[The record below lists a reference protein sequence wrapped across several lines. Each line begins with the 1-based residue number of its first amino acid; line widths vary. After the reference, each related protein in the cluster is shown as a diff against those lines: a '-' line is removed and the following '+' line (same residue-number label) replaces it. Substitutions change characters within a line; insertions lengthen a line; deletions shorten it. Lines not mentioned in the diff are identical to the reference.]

1 MRKNKVQ
8 YIVLSCIALSLLLL
22 TVPKIGAQEKKVFL
36 ADKIIAVVGDQMIL
50 FSDFIMSQEYY
61 KYENR
66 IPSSDVLS
74 EDEKTELLSQMLLVK
89 LMATQARID
98 SIDISGID
106 IESQIDERQ
115 EMMVEQYG
123 SMGAVEKLRGKPMFL
138 IRDDL
143 RKQIEENILA
153 DEMRNKV
160 VSDVSV
166 TPAEVQRLVKKLG
179 EDKIPLIPVQ
189 YSYSQIL
196 KKAPSTSADKMAI
209 KEKLLGYRERV
220 LNGDNFAALA
230 RMYSDDE
237 GSALRGGDMGYQS
250 PKSLVPEFSDAMVS
264 LQKGQISTVV
274 ETEYGQHIIELI
286 DKKDDKYR
294 TRHILIREKFT
305 IDQLDKAIKELDSIA
320 NVIRTGEATFTDM
333 ARKYSDDDISKHNK
347 GRVVNDSKE
356 LYMGLRSKTDRFYVD
371 ELKTDYNVLK
381 DMKVGDVSSAFQG
394 YDNSGNVIC
403 KIIKLDRIIP
413 EHKATIDGDYT
424 TMVDLVINNRKQE
437 VLNTWINEKV
447 KTLYLRIEEPY
458 KSYNFKDINWIK

>member
-220 LNGDNFAALA
+220 
-230 RMYSDDE
+230 
-237 GSALRGGDMGYQS
+237 
-250 PKSLVPEFSDAMVS
+250 
-264 LQKGQISTVV
+264 
-274 ETEYGQHIIELI
+274 
-286 DKKDDKYR
+286 
-294 TRHILIREKFT
+294 
-305 IDQLDKAIKELDSIA
+305 
-320 NVIRTGEATFTDM
+320 
-333 ARKYSDDDISKHNK
+333 
-347 GRVVNDSKE
+347 
-356 LYMGLRSKTDRFYVD
+356 
-371 ELKTDYNVLK
+371 
-381 DMKVGDVSSAFQG
+381 
-394 YDNSGNVIC
+394 
-403 KIIKLDRIIP
+403 
-413 EHKATIDGDYT
+413 
-424 TMVDLVINNRKQE
+424 
-437 VLNTWINEKV
+437 
-447 KTLYLRIEEPY
+447 
-458 KSYNFKDINWIK
+458 